1 MPKASMVVPKKE
13 KTLRAKPDD
22 LLAPTQHNTAIDL
35 VKEATGERRLYSCV
49 IDSLSYGNLDTALAH
64 MRMQHGIVAR
74 GGLFVRV
81 RDVEVG

>member
-1 MPKASMVVPKKE
+1 MVDVPGKE
-13 KTLRAKPDD
+13 KTPRAGSDA
-22 LLAPTQHNTAIDL
+22 LLALTQHSAPVDL
-35 VKEATGERRLYSCV
+35 AKQATSGRRLYSCV

-81 RDVEVG
+81 RDVEGG

>member
-1 MPKASMVVPKKE
+1 
-13 KTLRAKPDD
+13 
-22 LLAPTQHNTAIDL
+22 
-35 VKEATGERRLYSCV
+35 VKQATSGRRLYSCV

-81 RDVEVG
+81 RDVEGS